1 MELDLLIF
9 ALSGVKSDRRDER
22 MRCRDERVGGVCGK
36 EKRERSGRRRG
47 RVSMVYQTRIG
58 LGVVRCELLKE
69 NLCFSHVDFS

>member
-22 MRCRDERVGGVCGK
+22 MRCCEERVEGVCGK
-36 EKRERSGRRRG
+36 EKRERSERRRG

-58 LGVVRCELLKE
+58 FGVIKCVLVKE
-69 NLCFSHVDFS
+69 NFVF